1 MIKIKNLVK
10 RYNDITA
17 LKSISLDVADG
28 EFLGIL
34 GPNGAGKTTLIN
46 IINTLLDYD
55 SGKVL
60 INGINPR
67 ENKTEI
73 KKQIGV
79 IPQEIS
85 LYEELSAFENLI
97 FWGSLYDIEKEEIDV
112 RAEELLRMVGLFK
125 RKDDLVKT
133 FSGGMKRRL
142 NIAIGLIHNPKILLL
157 DEPTVGVDPQSRNF
171 IFDIL
176 FNLHEVGKTI
186 IYTTHYMEE
195 AEKLCEKIAI
205 LNKGE
210 IIKYGT
216 LEELL
221 GNFEYSQI
229 DITFTD
235 IPSKELIAELSEY
248 FNVKLIQ
255 ENKLQ
260 IRGERLA
267 ARLQEIIKIT
277 HNLGIIDIKY
287 TAPNLEQLFLYLTGK
302 QLRD

>member
-1 MIKIKNLVK
+1 VK

>member
-60 INGINPR
+60 INGINPK